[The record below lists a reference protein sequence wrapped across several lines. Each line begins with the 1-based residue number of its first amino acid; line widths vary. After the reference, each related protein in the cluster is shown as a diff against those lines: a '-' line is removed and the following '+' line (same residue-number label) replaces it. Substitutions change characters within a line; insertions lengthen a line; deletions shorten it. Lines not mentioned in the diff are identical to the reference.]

1 MSKIKI
7 ALDAGH
13 GSTTGGKR
21 TCVLTKD
28 LGQFNKGTQVREHWI
43 NTYIC
48 LRLAKILQSKGY
60 NIFKSAWDDENAKD
74 DIDVALTTRQQGIK
88 NAKCDYSISV
98 HLNACGDG
106 VKYNSGEG
114 TEVLIHNNP
123 LKVGDSKKLADY
135 VLAEIIKGTK
145 QVNRG
150 IKPQELALCNCLN
163 TGCKASIL
171 VECAFMTNLNEVNTM
186 ITQEDYWDETAQQIA
201 DGIDKYINANVKVS
215 KPKVTTKVKEA
226 VKKVVNKSTKKTGY
240 VKVLSE
246 TLNVRKNP
254 TWDEDDVCGV
264 VTKGEIFTVNK
275 KIDGGF
281 YLLKSGMYI
290 TSSEKYVSFFE
301 K

>member
-1 MSKIKI
+1 MKITKI
-7 ALDAGH
+7 
-13 GSTTGGKR
+13 
-21 TCVLTKD
+21 LTKD
-28 LGQFNKGTQVREHWI
+28 NLKKANRTKKNIRYIVIHYLGGLASAENTAKYWASGYVGSSAHFIVSFDGSIFQSVEEKDIAWHCGAKKYVHPKCRNTNSIGIEMCVRKKDKNHLVASDKDWYFEDETVKATIELTKELMEKYDIPVENVIRHYDV
-43 NTYIC
+43 T
-48 LRLAKILQSKGY
+48 SKTCPAPY
-60 NIFKSAWDDENAKD
+60 
-74 DIDVALTTRQQGIK
+74 
-88 NAKCDYSISV
+88 V
-98 HLNACGDG
+98 H
-106 VKYNSGEG
+106 
-114 TEVLIHNNP
+114 NP
-123 LKVGDSKKLADY
+123 KL
-135 VLAEIIKGTK
+135 
-145 QVNRG
+145 
-150 IKPQELALCNCLN
+150 
-163 TGCKASIL
+163 
-171 VECAFMTNLNEVNTM
+171 
-186 ITQEDYWDETAQQIA
+186 WDEFK
-201 DGIDKYINANVKVS
+201 DKLVDKDKKEVKVS